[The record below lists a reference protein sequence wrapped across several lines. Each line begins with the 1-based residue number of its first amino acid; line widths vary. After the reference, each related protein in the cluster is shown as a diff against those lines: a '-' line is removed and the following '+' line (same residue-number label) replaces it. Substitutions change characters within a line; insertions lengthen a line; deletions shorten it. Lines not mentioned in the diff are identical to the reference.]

1 MYLIATL
8 SLQMCN
14 YKYIEIYDKQVSKEM
29 TLKYILVYHKCLSI
43 FSKVHLFQ
51 RKQNSEIT

>member
-14 YKYIEIYDKQVSKEM
+14 YKYIEIYDKQ
-29 TLKYILVYHKCLSI
+29 
-43 FSKVHLFQ
+43 FQ
-51 RKQNSEIT
+51 KKWH